1 MKDKLITNV
10 QSEQVAPPD
19 AKPLLPAVLSVG
31 SKVYRTNYSQI
42 TDVITIERVTKTQAI
57 AKNGTYKFDVNVS
70 SNGYVRKIGQT
81 DRWSSAGFYL
91 ETDELKQQL
100 WKQQAITIL
109 KNTDFSKLSDET
121 LRELLSVLNG
131 R

>member
-1 MKDKLITNV
+1 MKKVDLKNET
-10 QSEQVAPPD
+10 SAD
-19 AKPLLPAVLSVG
+19 AKPVLPAVLSVG

-57 AKNGTYKFDVNVS
+57 AKNGTYKFYVNVS
-70 SNGYVRKIGQT
+70 KSGYVRKLGKT
-81 DRWSSAGFYL
+81 DVWSSASFYV
-91 ETDELKQQL
+91 ETEKLKQQL
-100 WKQQAITIL
+100 WQQQAIATL
-109 KNTDFSKLSDET
+109 KNTDFSKLSVET

>member
-1 MKDKLITNV
+1 MNTEQNDEGLNV
-10 QSEQVAPPD
+10 SPAI
-19 AKPLLPAVLSVG
+19 AKPMLPAVLSVG

-70 SNGYVRKIGQT
+70 SSGYVRKLGQT
-81 DRWSSAGFYL
+81 DRLSSASFYL
-91 ETDELKQQL
+91 ETEELKQQL
-100 WKQQAITIL
+100 WKQQAIATL
-109 KNTDFSKLSDET
+109 KNTDFSKLSVEI